1 MNAVVEYRSREAV
14 IHPYVSYEDCGDTV
28 EDILKRLSSIETD
41 VSKLK
46 VDVGI
51 IASNYATKT
60 DVAEVKTLIANVRT
74 ELKSGIDSL
83 ETKMIKWFVATS
95 LTVGSL
101 AFTAAKYLH

>member
-1 MNAVVEYRSREAV
+1 MNALVEYWDRETV
-14 IHPYVSYEDCGDTV
+14 IHPHICYEERGYVVDE
-28 EDILKRLSSIETD
+28 ILKRLGAVETD
-41 VSKLK
+41 ISKLK

-51 IASNYATKT
+51 ITSNYATKT
-60 DVAEVKTLIANVRT
+60 DIAEVKTLIADLRT
-74 ELKSGIDSL
+74 ELKSGIDAL